1 MKKIICMITLF
12 CFIFTFI
19 FPNNFINEKL
29 DEQDNILNALEDE
42 MNSIRLLVSSLQDE
56 NKDLITYSQSLENRV
71 DICNKKIDEM
81 QETIESMRKA
91 LLSNK
96 EDTNEVISIL
106 GDMQQELD
114 NYKIYLSQVEK
125 KLKRTDVFV
134 QIIIP
139 TLSLP
144 MIANG
149 TYLYFNGKEQYGKIC
164 IISGVSLF
172 IGVELV
178 WNGGKFIFKIW

>member
-12 CFIFTFI
+12 CFMFTFI

-29 DEQDNILNALEDE
+29 DEQDDILNSLEDE

-56 NKDLITYSQSLENRV
+56 NKDLVVYSQSLENRV
-71 DICNKKIDEM
+71 NVCNEKIDEM
-81 QETIESMRKA
+81 QETIEFMRKA

-96 EDTNEVISIL
+96 EDTSEVILIL

-134 QIIIP
+134 QIMIP

-164 IISGVSLF
+164 MIGGASLF
-172 IGVELV
+172 IGAEVL